1 MTESDSSE
9 ATEKQFCSN
18 CGTAVV
24 PDAATCA
31 QCGTFVKADE
41 DTLSSIGD
49 YVAYCR
55 ACGVPV
61 AKEAALHCTKC
72 GVSPLCQEH
81 FYPTTRSCSLCPPTE
96 QTNGEQ
102 SSISDKPNGPWARQA
117 VVVPCSQCG
126 ARIRRGV
133 DYCPN
138 CGTGQASSGADGKYA
153 GFLPRLGAFI
163 VDNIILF
170 LVGAALFEIF
180 EMPAL
185 GLFVTIPYYVGFTY
199 QRGQTPGKILLRIM
213 VVDDQGNIPELKRIV
228 LREVVIKTAPGIL
241 LLAGTYSF
249 IFFVAGYVAGI
260 LLLMGY
266 LWVIRD
272 TDRRGLHD
280 YIAGTFVA
288 QKNAIDKTTE

>member
-1 MTESDSSE
+1 
-9 ATEKQFCSN
+9 
-18 CGTAVV
+18 
-24 PDAATCA
+24 
-31 QCGTFVKADE
+31 
-41 DTLSSIGD
+41 
-49 YVAYCR
+49 
-55 ACGVPV
+55 
-61 AKEAALHCTKC
+61 
-72 GVSPLCQEH
+72 
-81 FYPTTRSCSLCPPTE
+81 
-96 QTNGEQ
+96 
-102 SSISDKPNGPWARQA
+102 
-117 VVVPCSQCG
+117 
-126 ARIRRGV
+126 
-133 DYCPN
+133 
-138 CGTGQASSGADGKYA
+138 
-153 GFLPRLGAFI
+153 LPRLGAFI

-288 QKNAIDKTTE
+288 QKNAIDKKTE